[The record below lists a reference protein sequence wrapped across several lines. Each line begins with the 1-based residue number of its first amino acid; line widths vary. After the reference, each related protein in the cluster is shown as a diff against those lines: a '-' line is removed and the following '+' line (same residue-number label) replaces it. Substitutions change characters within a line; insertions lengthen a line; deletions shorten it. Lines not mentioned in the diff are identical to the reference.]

1 MYNQINRHTDNPDR
15 QRSDT
20 LTRDTYNQ
28 INRQPRQTNSQQSTP
43 IETQTGPTDTYQ
55 VLK

>member
-28 INRQPRQTNSQQSTP
+28 INRQTNSQQSTP